1 MSISGRWGGFRTGRR
16 LYQSKWDELKGP
28 SITSDAPTSS
38 AEFDYTT
45 AKGIWNLNSTVQF
58 RKLSQLYPFTSFT
71 FTSGG
76 QLGYT
81 GPSLATLLSSYDTST
96 YSWLNDTTFFNM
108 TTTGIQ
114 EWTVP
119 ATGNYEIDAYG
130 ATGGYAY
137 LNSSTNISYGGRGAR
152 LKGTFSLTEGDVI
165 KILVGQRGRNNPN
178 ATRGGGGGGGTFVYN
193 NTTSTLLIAAGAGG
207 GGGQYARTSGADA
220 NHETTSGNPGL
231 RSSAG
236 AAGTGGNG
244 GGNGTYT
251 GGGAGWLTD
260 GADAGANAKGG
271 HTFSNGGNGGEN
283 RSTLVDNDA
292 SNANGKPGGFGG
304 GGGSYAGAGGG
315 GGYSGGGG
323 GGWSN
328 SGEGGGGGS
337 YIDSGATNT
346 LAELDT
352 SQDNGNGQVII
363 TRV

>member
-1 MSISGRWGGFRTGRR
+1 MDPYTRNGGMIGVTLDFGSGDTYAGGNKKNSGVWDLQAVLEAAGG
-16 LYQSKWDELKGP
+16 LY
-28 SITSDAPTSS
+28 
-38 AEFDYTT
+38 
-45 AKGIWNLNSTVQF
+45 N
-58 RKLSQLYPFTSFT
+58 FTSFT
-71 FTSGG
+71 FTPGT

-81 GPSLATLLSSYDTST
+81 GPSLATLLSSYDTTT
-96 YSWLNDTTFFNM
+96 YPWLSDTAFFNM

-119 ATGNYEIDAYG
+119 KTGNYEIDAYG

-137 LNSSTNISYGGRGAR
+137 LQGTSTIAYGGRGAR

-165 KILVGQRGRNNPN
+165 KILVGQRGRNNPKN
-178 ATRGGGGGGGTFVYN
+178 DRGSGGGGGTFVYN
-193 NTTSTLLIAAGAGG
+193 DTTSTLLIAAGGGG
-207 GGGQYARTSGADA
+207 GGGQYARTTGADA

-231 RSSAG
+231 RGTFG

-244 GGNGTYT
+244 GGAGTYT

-260 GADAGANAKGG
+260 GADSGTGKGG
-271 HTFSNGGNGGEN
+271 HTFSNGGNGGVN
-283 RSTLVDNDA
+283 YSTLSDND
-292 SNANGKPGGFGG
+292 SSDTNGKPGGFGG
-304 GGGSYAGAGGG
+304 GGGSYAGSGGG

-323 GGWSN
+323 GGWSY

-337 YIDSGATNT
+337 YIDSGATST

>member
-1 MSISGRWGGFRTGRR
+1 MDPYTRNGGMIGVTLDFA
-16 LYQSKWDELKGP
+16 S
-28 SITSDAPTSS
+28 SDTYANGNKKNS
-38 AEFDYTT
+38 
-45 AKGIWNLNSTVQF
+45 GIWDLQAV
-58 RKLSQLYPFTSFT
+58 LEAAGGLYDFTSFT

-81 GPSLATLLSSYDTST
+81 GPSLVTLLSSYDTVT
-96 YSWLNDTTFFNM
+96 YPWLSDTAFFNM

-119 ATGNYEIDAYG
+119 ATKNYEIDAYG

-137 LNSSTNISYGGRGAR
+137 LLSTSTISYGGRGAR

-165 KILVGQRGRNNPN
+165 QILVGQRGRNNPN
-178 ATRGGGGGGGTFVYN
+178 SARGSGGGGGTFVYN
-193 NTTSTLLIAAGAGG
+193 STTSTLLIAAGGGG

-220 NHETTSGNPGL
+220 NHETTDGNPGL
-231 RSSAG
+231 RSGAG

-244 GGNGTYT
+244 GGNGTYAS
-251 GGGAGWLTD
+251 GGAGWLTNGTSSSFTTG
-260 GADAGANAKGG
+260 GA
-271 HTFSNGGNGGEN
+271 TFSNGGLGGVN
-283 RSTLVDNDA
+283 YSTLSDNDTI
-292 SNANGKPGGFGG
+292 NNNGKPGGFGG
-304 GGGSYAGAGGG
+304 GGGSYAGSGGG

-323 GGWSN
+323 GGWSY

-337 YIDSGATNT
+337 YIDSGATST

-363 TRV
+363 TRI